1 MDYFS
6 NLQDEANISAKY
18 ENQLNLLNSQKN
30 ERAEELTT
38 LKNQYADELYS
49 YGLDKA
55 NQALEKLDD
64 VKSLIET
71 GIDVAGLQTI
81 KGITKL
87 PDLYKGSDL
96 EYGIDEGISGIK
108 SIYSNLTA
116 PGVKG
121 LDTPP
126 EQEGMELEN
135 LTGRIENQAVE
146 PGSEF
151 PSAGLTQAD
160 TGSVGGVTEA
170 TEQAVD
176 TENQEASAF
185 NSEITSDIDRGEL
198 TARSPDD
205 SGAGEMNTDTAAE
218 ANSELEQETSSGIAD
233 GTSEGESLASDA
245 VSSLTDAASSA
256 ASDVA
261 SSAAEG
267 LAGLGATEAAENALD
282 FTGIGE
288 ALAVGSLI
296 TAGIKSFVDWLDPP
310 APPPPPPPPQAPKFM
325 PLAEAPT
332 FISSQVQAGI

>member
-1 MDYFS
+1 
-6 NLQDEANISAKY
+6 
-18 ENQLNLLNSQKN
+18 
-30 ERAEELTT
+30 
-38 LKNQYADELYS
+38 
-49 YGLDKA
+49 
-55 NQALEKLDD
+55 
-64 VKSLIET
+64 
-71 GIDVAGLQTI
+71 
-81 KGITKL
+81 
-87 PDLYKGSDL
+87 
-96 EYGIDEGISGIK
+96 
-108 SIYSNLTA
+108 
-116 PGVKG
+116 
-121 LDTPP
+121 
-126 EQEGMELEN
+126 MELEN

-146 PGSEF
+146 AGSEF

-205 SGAGEMNTDTAAE
+205 SGADEMNTDTAAE
-218 ANSELEQETSSGIAD
+218 ANSELEQETSAGIAD